1 MLTDYQTILI
11 VDDEPA
17 ARRKLESMLAKTC
30 RFEQL
35 SQACDGDEAVEK
47 IRQYR
52 PELVFMDIQMPGLN
66 GLQVAML
73 TREENYQL
81 ILVTAFDNYAIEA
94 FDTHA
99 VDYLLKPVTL
109 AKLNQSLEKVAALHQ
124 RIPLAHLQQLADKIY
139 GQKEEQQLAVR
150 KGEAT
155 VILNASEI
163 CYFET
168 LSGYCRIVL
177 TQKGQKN
184 HKTDSVLSDAPLE
197 FMHQQLDQQQFL
209 RVHRKYVV
217 NSEQIF
223 AYYSVMRRMYLK
235 IRDFSDVA
243 IPVSR
248 RNAPMIKG
256 RWQTV

>member
-1 MLTDYQTILI
+1 MLTDYKTILI

-17 ARRKLESMLAKTC
+17 ARRKLQSMLTKIC
-30 RFEQL
+30 QFEQL
-35 SQACDGDEAVEK
+35 IQACDGDDAVEK
-47 IRQYR
+47 IRQYQ
-52 PELVFMDIQMPGLN
+52 PELVFMDIQMPGMN

-81 ILVTAFDNYAIEA
+81 IMVSAFDNYAIEA

-99 VDYLLKPVTL
+99 VDYLLKPVT
-109 AKLNQSLEKVAALHQ
+109 AGKLNQSLEKVAALHQ

-139 GQKEEQQLAVR
+139 GVQEEQQLAVR

-155 VILNASEI
+155 VIINASEV
-163 CYFET
+163 CYFEA

-177 TQKGQKN
+177 TRKGQKN
-184 HKTDSVLSDAPLE
+184 HGTDSVLSDAPLE
-197 FMHQQLDQQQFL
+197 LMHQHLEQQQFL
-209 RVHRKYVV
+209 RVHRKYLV

-223 AYYSVMRRMYLK
+223 AYYTVMRRMYLK
-235 IRDFSDVA
+235 LRDFSDVD

-248 RNAPMIKG
+248 RNTSLIRE
-256 RWQTV
+256 RWHTV